1 MINKQ
6 NLWFLTL
13 FSLILVL
20 SVYYV
25 TMPSELLLT
34 NNSNYQTNKVNGDG
48 TVNVLQSDIIVAL
61 NVEKEEERNEKI
73 EELKKNI
80 TDEKKSVEEKNS
92 FYEELKLLNVLRG
105 KEEEIVLKI
114 KNEFN
119 SDAYVKIEK
128 DQIRIVVA
136 NKNGTVST
144 ANEIMR
150 SVQSLFENK
159 MYISVKFEA

>member
-34 NNSNYQTNKVNGDG
+34 NNGNYNTDKVNGDG
-48 TVNVLQSDIIVAL
+48 NVKVSQSDIIVAL
-61 NVEKEEERNEKI
+61 NVEKEEERNEQI
-73 EELKKNI
+73 EELEKKI
-80 TDEKKSVEEKNS
+80 TDENKSAEEKNS

-119 SDAYVKIEK
+119 SDAYVKIDK

-136 NKNGTVST
+136 KKDGTASI

-150 SVQSLFENK
+150 SVQSMFENK